1 MPRSGIEIEKS
12 ERNSSRNA
20 SNSWSERSNSSINSS
35 LSGHG
40 SLLDEVIVEE
50 ETELNSS
57 TEMEKVKLNNTM
69 SSSSAPYANYF
80 SDTSRRVPVMIEA
93 SPNKTKKRK
102 SKSNNKERSRS
113 RSSDIH
119 KRMADATARLQTK
132 RSVGDDPDDDDNED
146 EPLLSGYES
155 GSGRSSRRSYSDAA
169 SDDDRSG
176 KKNHVGGMI
185 SDAEESFSS
194 RAARARRNRLLSK
207 QQRVHAVSGNI
218 PTTTTMPPNTM
229 SVQPIHPIHVVHV
242 DRGMNNR
249 RPPTERVEEG
259 GKNGNTEQHSGN
271 TAAWEAR
278 KVRMARLRANAI
290 RHHQQQYADNTTT
303 TSHAG
308 GQCSDNNEA
317 IIRAHD
323 GIALDC
329 SSDGEDSI

>member
-1 MPRSGIEIEKS
+1 M
-12 ERNSSRNA
+12 
-20 SNSWSERSNSSINSS
+20 
-35 LSGHG
+35 
-40 SLLDEVIVEE
+40 IVEE

-93 SPNKTKKRK
+93 SPNKTKRRK
-102 SKSNNKERSRS
+102 SKGNKERSRS

-207 QQRVHAVSGNI
+207 QHRVHAVSGNI
-218 PTTTTMPPNTM
+218 TTTTMPPNTM
-229 SVQPIHPIHVVHV
+229 SVQPIHPIHVVHI

-290 RHHQQQYADNTTT
+290 RHHQQQYADNTAT

-317 IIRAHD
+317 IIRAD
-323 GIALDC
+323 GIMLDC